1 MPFIIDLPPTNAKNE
16 STRIEHVQN
25 NEDQDMSSFDQ
36 DAVKLDRDLF
46 ENIYLQDKFNSLV
59 SLWEQNTFFES
70 SISKI
75 IEEDNFQKIIDLD
88 KKAIPLIINKIE
100 NEPSVLVWS
109 LNIITGKSMSS
120 TGRETIEQE
129 CKKWVNAY
137 RRGKIQNV

>member
-75 IEEDNFQKIIDLD
+75 IEEDNFKKIIELD

-100 NEPSVLVWS
+100 IL
-109 LNIITGKSMSS
+109 
-120 TGRETIEQE
+120 
-129 CKKWVNAY
+129 
-137 RRGKIQNV
+137 